1 MQHRAT
7 SSPVS
12 LSCFL
17 FPRMIRQMHARLSC
31 ISSCQKHW
39 YEFTLRTSDCI
50 TPDCS
55 PHLCALQ
62 AEHELLST
70 ASSKNSEQLDSHD
83 LRIMALEKTSYSG
96 TFVWKI
102 SGFQNALEA
111 AVKNEKVLLAFP
123 VCE

>member
-1 MQHRAT
+1 MHDCR
-7 SSPVS
+7 VS
-12 LSCFL
+12 VAVKNTGMSLLSVHQIASHL
-17 FPRMIRQMHARLSC
+17 TALLI
-31 ISSCQKHW
+31 
-39 YEFTLRTSDCI
+39 
-50 TPDCS
+50 
-55 PHLCALQ
+55 LCALQ

-70 ASSKNSEQLDSHD
+70 TSSKNSEQLDSHD

-96 TFVWKI
+96 TFIWKI